1 MALNFPYTHLC
12 LPVAGI
18 TGVQAHIWCQ
28 AALGIKLRASG
39 TVNKLSTNRAIS
51 PETKKNVFSIWGFC
65 FIREPGSGG
74 RGWEEAE
81 TGLIES

>member
-1 MALNFPYTHLC
+1 MALNFLYTRLC

-51 PETKKNVFSIWGFC
+51 PETKKMC
-65 FIREPGSGG
+65 FLFGGSVLLENLAAGAGGG
-74 RGWEEAE
+74 RR
-81 TGLIES
+81 LRQVS